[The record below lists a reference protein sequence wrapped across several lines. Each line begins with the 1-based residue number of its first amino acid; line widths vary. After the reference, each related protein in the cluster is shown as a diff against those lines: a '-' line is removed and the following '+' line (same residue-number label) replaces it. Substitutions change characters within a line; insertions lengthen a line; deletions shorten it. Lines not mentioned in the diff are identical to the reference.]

1 MPDVLRETASR
12 HLTGQEAI
20 AVARTELRVLTALA
34 IMVMLG
40 AMPTI
45 CHGGEELMKCMVA
58 VELGQDKGQ
67 SLGSLFEARTE
78 DGSFVLGAGF
88 CDVYNTRNRTDRMVV
103 QFFVRPTDGI
113 REFSLEPLPRPWS
126 ATGTYMFNVADQLV
140 AMTPSDDTAARVWD
154 ATTASWL
161 SQEGTAPARV
171 RVDGGTLG
179 FGDGR
184 FWHDGRAVLDAP
196 AQGSYQCFYYA
207 DGHLLFYHVFRGQGN
222 GYRAWESDEDGFSKL
237 YACPWRPSDGTPVDL
252 SLAVVETLLI
262 VGETTFSWGQLDG
275 APLTCS
281 NIGGVYVFD
290 GTGWRTIRQPTLGES
305 FQVYTMVRYYDRL
318 LLGQYPTG
326 EFFEFDGDDL
336 RLLEDWPPRIE
347 GVSGSSRECQTATI
361 WGGELIAG
369 VWPWAELWRH
379 NADTDSWQTMGRLF
393 SHPEAHADPG
403 HPYQTQCDELGL
415 VSNQWGQRVTS
426 MVPLGDSLMIS
437 TSAKWP
443 FEPSPAPD
451 FMTEEQLAEYGTVW
465 RMRLPGCLSAPVHW
479 TPEQTE
485 FEFIVTADAMQI
497 RQNGLLLAETSISPD
512 LAERIAAAGRVVS
525 PEWGT
530 GAYGPFGGAS
540 VAGVAEMPE

>member
-1 MPDVLRETASR
+1 VPRETASR
-12 HLTGQEAI
+12 HLTSQEAI
-20 AVARTELRVLTALA
+20 AVARREWRMLAALA
-34 IMVMLG
+34 SMAMLT

-45 CHGGEELMKCMVA
+45 CHAGEDLMKCTVTA
-58 VELGQDKGQ
+58 EFGQDAGQ
-67 SLGSLFEARTE
+67 SLGSLFEARTA

-88 CDVYNTRNRTDRMVV
+88 CDVYNTRHRTDRLVV
-103 QFFVRPTDGI
+103 QFFVRPTDGN
-113 REFSLEPLPRPWS
+113 RQFSLESLPRPWS

-140 AMTPSDDTAARVWD
+140 ATKPSDDTATRVWD

-161 SQEGTAPARV
+161 SREGTAPARV
-171 RVDGGTLG
+171 RIDGGTLA

-196 AQGSYQCFYYA
+196 AQGSYQRFYYA
-207 DGHLLFYHVFRGQGN
+207 GGHLFFYHVFRGEKN
-222 GYRAWESDEDGFSKL
+222 AYRAWESNEDGFSKL

-252 SLAVVETLLI
+252 SRAVVETLPI

-275 APLTCS
+275 AAVTCS

-290 GTGWRTIRQPTLGES
+290 GTSWRTIREPTLGES

-326 EFFEFDGDDL
+326 EFFEFDGGGL
-336 RLLEDWPPRIE
+336 KRLQDWPPRID
-347 GVSGSSRECQTATI
+347 GVSASARECQTATV

-369 VWPWAELWRH
+369 VWPWGELWRH
-379 NADTDSWQTMGRLF
+379 NADTDRWQPMGRLF
-393 SHPEAHADPG
+393 SHPAAHADPG
-403 HPYQTQCDELGL
+403 HPYQNQCEQLGL

-426 MVPLGDSLMIS
+426 MVPLGDSLLMIS

-465 RMRLPGCLSAPVHW
+465 RMRVPGCLSAPIHW

-485 FEFIVTADAMQI
+485 LEFIVTADAMQI
-497 RQNGLLLAETSISPD
+497 RQNGLLLAETSMSPE
-512 LAERIAAAGRVVS
+512 LAERIVAAGRIAS

-540 VAGVAEMPE
+540 ITGAVSMRE